1 MAVVSRQLTINIV
14 ASNVWKQL
22 IQGHGGAAY
31 LVPSSGSNPRGDVKL
46 MRGMNL
52 STGSCQLELAF
63 SSGSTIS
70 DDQYVM
76 PRRTL
81 LGYAA
86 MDDNAVHVLKSGEGI
101 WARVIN
107 SNGTPDVTVRASL
120 LEIT

>member
-22 IQGHGGAAY
+22 IQGHGGAVYSA
-31 LVPSSGSNPRGDVKL
+31 PSSGSNPRGDVKL
-46 MRGMNL
+46 MRAMNL
-52 STGSCQLELAF
+52 SSGSCQVELAF
-63 SSGSTIS
+63 SSGSTIA

-81 LGYAA
+81 NGYGAL
-86 MDDNAVHVLKSGEGI
+86 DDSSVHVLRSGEGI

-107 SNGTPDVTVRASL
+107 ANGTPDVTVRASL
-120 LEIT
+120 LEVS